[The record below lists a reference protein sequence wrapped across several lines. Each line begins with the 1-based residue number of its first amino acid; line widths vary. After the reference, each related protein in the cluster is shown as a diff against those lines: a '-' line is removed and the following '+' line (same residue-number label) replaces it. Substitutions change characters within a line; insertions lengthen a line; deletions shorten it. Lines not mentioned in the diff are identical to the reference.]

1 MTRCG
6 ANPPRSLGFHHL
18 SRGAFQKLSK
28 VLRDG
33 KEKEEKEEDAPVIES
48 L

>member
-1 MTRCG
+1 V
-6 ANPPRSLGFHHL
+6 ALFKNS
-18 SRGAFQKLSK
+18 QK